1 MSNTPQ
7 DLPEDLVD
15 VVRALEDQR
24 PRLSEPELA
33 RVRRRALG
41 AGSSP
46 VTRPSGGFMRSRL
59 AVTALL
65 ATGALMSSGGAALG
79 VSALSTDLNASSAQY
94 GTPPPPPPPPPP
106 TPVSPPAP
114 APPPPPAGEVLGS
127 TPPPPSAPES
137 NVASE
142 QATSPSAAPSASVQA
157 PRQLEAS
164 TGNELP
170 FTGYASIPM
179 LLVGLALLVSGL
191 VLRRGTRRA

>member
-1 MSNTPQ
+1 MSNAPQ

-15 VVRALEDQR
+15 VARALEDQR

-41 AGSSP
+41 AGSP
-46 VTRPSGGFMRSRL
+46 TATRPTGGFMRSRV
-59 AVTALL
+59 AITALL
-65 ATGALMSSGGAALG
+65 ATGVLMSGGGAALG
-79 VSALSTDLNASSAQY
+79 VSALSTDLTASSAQY
-94 GTPPPPPPPPPP
+94 GAPTPPTPVTPPP
-106 TPVSPPAP
+106 TPTPGGVF
-114 APPPPPAGEVLGS
+114 GS
-127 TPPPPSAPES
+127 GDQGTTPTSGSGAPEQ
-137 NVASE
+137 E
-142 QATSPSAAPSASVQA
+142 TPRPSAAPAATAQV

-191 VLRRGTRRA
+191 VLRRGTRRT